1 MALRWPSPPALTAEL
16 DTPSTSSEGLG
27 GPGPHLSTQQNSSS
41 QGSLC
46 PTSLPRSLLL
56 PPRSFPPQ
64 GHVEKGRKL
73 TLAFYSQ
80 QERASALWDGV
91 GRAGRHF
98 LGGWGGHPGPLSAQD
113 TDMNQVA
120 PTWGA
125 EWVVQTRM
133 QTTMSQYENC
143 VDAPLRGGCVPLQTS
158 ERSQAVVKNACGR

>member
-16 DTPSTSSEGLG
+16 DSPSTSSEGLG

-46 PTSLPRSLLL
+46 PTSPPRSLLL

-73 TLAFYSQ
+73 TLAFHSQ
-80 QERASALWDGV
+80 QERASVLWDGV

-98 LGGWGGHPGPLSAQD
+98 LGGRGVHPGPLSARD

-125 EWVVQTRM
+125 EWVVQTRCRQQCHNM
-133 QTTMSQYENC
+133 KTVLMGPSEEGVY
-143 VDAPLRGGCVPLQTS
+143 LYRGVRDHRLL
-158 ERSQAVVKNACGR
+158 